1 MKKINLSKVKV
12 KSSKPK
18 KETTPKSKK
27 VKSENTKRNVKNTI
41 FSIVLIGGIGLAT
54 LVLGFALYIILTAP
68 DFNKDL
74 LYQKEASII
83 YDINGNELIRTGENN
98 VELVTYEEL
107 PQVLIDAIVATEDS
121 RFFQHTG
128 LDVPRFVVASFQ
140 QVLGNS
146 DAGGASTLS
155 MQVIKNTYT
164 GKDASGISGIIR
176 KFTDVYMSIFKLENS
191 YTKEEILEFYVNSQW
206 LGYDGNVNYTGITGV
221 EQGSQYFFGKSVSDL
236 TLAEATILAGM
247 FQAPVSHNPYTN
259 PESTRERQTTVLN
272 LMIRHGYITEEE
284 RDAVLEIPIESL
296 LVDQE
301 NGNSHEYQVFI
312 DYVINEVED
321 KTGLNPYSTPME
333 VYTTLDPNV
342 QDILVDVEN
351 GESYSI
357 PEDRGNLQFGMA
369 ITDVETGAIVGMSS
383 GIDYANKG
391 HNRADARR
399 QPGST
404 AKPIFDYAPHIEYLN
419 SFPGYIFLDE
429 PSSYSNGSSIRNW
442 DNQYW
447 GMMTMRDA
455 LVQSRNIPALTAFQD
470 VAAVDLTLI
479 EDFVNGLGI
488 DYGEALYESASIGG
502 FDGVSPIESS
512 AAYAAFA
519 RGGYYIEP
527 YTVTKIIYLEDDK
540 TEEFKYTKEKAMSE
554 QTAFLINDMLSNS
567 GVAGF
572 SVSGTDLAA
581 KTGTTTIDADQ
592 ATKLG
597 IPTYAIMDNWVVSY
611 SPEYS
616 FSTWIG
622 YDQLSKE
629 HYMTSANIGTIR
641 NGLSRAVGTELF
653 STGNQFK
660 MPSGITSV
668 TIENET
674 IPAMLAGPNTP
685 DNMKSTYYF
694 KSGSQPT
701 EVSTRYETLDNVTNL
716 KALSTGTEVK
726 LTWNEIKT
734 PDWIDTT
741 FLTDYFNEYY
751 GNHASKYYEQ
761 RVNYNLT
768 TMGNVIYNIY
778 LDTNGTLTL
787 LGSTLDEEYTHKV
800 TSSGTQK
807 YVVKASYT
815 IFTPAISSGASVS
828 VNVSV
833 DSNVDDSVTDPD
845 DENNTNSGNNS
856 GSGNNSSGGSNEEDN
871 PEDEGNNPRP

>member
-1 MKKINLSKVKV
+1 MKKINFKKLTKPRKTKVKAE
-12 KSSKPK
+12 KDK
-18 KETTPKSKK
+18 
-27 VKSENTKRNVKNTI
+27 NTNVKRNIKVTI
-41 FSIVLIGGIGLAT
+41 LSAILIGGIVAITGIL
-54 LVLGFALYIILTAP
+54 LFALYIILTAP
-68 DFNKDL
+68 NFNKDL

-98 VELVTYEEL
+98 VELVSYEEL

-128 LDVPRFVVASFQ
+128 LDVPRFVVASFNQ
-140 QVLGNS
+140 IIGNS

-164 GKDASGISGIIR
+164 DNVASGIEGVVR
-176 KFTDVYMSIFKLENS
+176 KFTDVYMSIFKLENA
-191 YTKEEILEFYVNSQW
+191 YTKEEIIEFYVNSQW
-206 LGYDGNVNYTGITGV
+206 LGYDGNANYTGITGV

-284 RDAVLEIPIESL
+284 KEAVLDIPIESL
-296 LVDQE
+296 LVSKESSSSND
-301 NGNSHEYQVFI
+301 YQVII
-312 DYVINEVED
+312 DYVIQEVED
-321 KTGLNPYSTPME
+321 KTGKNPYSTPME
-333 VYTTLDPNV
+333 VYTTIDPDI
-342 QDILVDVEN
+342 QDILVAVEN

-357 PEDRGNLQFGMA
+357 PEDRGDLQFGMA
-369 ITDVETGAIVGMSS
+369 ITDVKTGAIVGMSS

-419 SFPGYIFLDE
+419 SFPGYLFLDE
-429 PSSYSNGSSIRNW
+429 ASSYSNGSPIRNW

-447 GMMTMRDA
+447 GLMTMKDA
-455 LVQSRNIPALTAFQD
+455 LVSSRNIPALTAFQE
-470 VAAVDLTLI
+470 VAEVDLELI
-479 EDFVNGLGI
+479 EDFVQGLGI

-512 AAYAAFA
+512 AAYATFA

-527 YTVTKIIYLEDDK
+527 YTVTKIVYLEDDQ

-554 QTAFLINDMLSNS
+554 QTAFLINDMLTGS

-572 SVSGTDLAA
+572 SISGTDLAA

-592 ATKLG
+592 AEKLG

-622 YDQLSKE
+622 YDQLSSE
-629 HYMTSANIGTIR
+629 YYMTSANIGTIR
-641 NGLSRAVGTELF
+641 NGLSKAVGSELF
-653 STGNQFK
+653 STGKQFD
-660 MPSGITSV
+660 MPSGISSV
-668 TIENET
+668 TIEKDT
-674 IPAMLAGPNTP
+674 IPAALASSNTP
-685 DNMKSTYYF
+685 DNMKETYYF
-694 KSGSQPT
+694 KSGSEPT

-716 KALSTGTEVK
+716 KAVSTGTDVK
-726 LTWNEIKT
+726 LTWDEIKT
-734 PDWIDTT
+734 PEWIDTT

-761 RVNYNLT
+761 RINYNLST
-768 TMGNVIYNIY
+768 IGNVIYEIY

-787 LGSTLDEEYTHKV
+787 LGTSADGEYTTKV
-800 TSSGTQK
+800 TESGNQK
-807 YVVKASYT
+807 YVVKANYS
-815 IFTPAISSGASVS
+815 IFTTAVSSGSNVTI
-828 VNVSV
+828 NVSV
-833 DSNVDDSVTDPD
+833 DSNVNDSVNGGNNNDTDSENPD
-845 DENNTNSGNNS
+845 DNNTDNN
-856 GSGNNSSGGSNEEDN
+856 NN
-871 PEDEGNNPRP
+871 NNNNTDTNTDTTP